1 MYTSCELPQVWP
13 GHSLAMS
20 YYFPFFFFFVSIAFV
35 VITSKLE
42 HLYIYYIVEAHRRG
56 NRHISK
62 QIYCK
67 NLQKEWQLIICSF

>member
-42 HLYIYYIVEAHRRG
+42 HLYIYYIVKAHRRD
-56 NRHISK
+56 NRQIIPAQSK
-62 QIYCK
+62 FIVKTYGK
-67 NLQKEWQLIICSF
+67 NGS